1 MMMTD
6 KKNMIRKFTLFIS
19 IFALST
25 VAYAQF
31 DDPDI
36 RKVEYSER
44 AQFEQRFAD
53 ISWTG
58 QGLYNPTT
66 IDRIPTVELRSRLQA
81 VYGDPTQTIKDLINN
96 NFRPGKAVQF
106 EYWFIIDGEVPLMI
120 LDLDGPFENGLVY
133 VGASRYIDLM
143 PQVKRTLTRKLMNE
157 YGELADFSDFFF
169 SPERD
174 QWYRVEYQN
183 GEFSHEMIDRPANF
197 N

>member
-1 MMMTD
+1 M
-6 KKNMIRKFTLFIS
+6 RKLILILFL
-19 IFALST
+19 ALLS
-25 VAYAQF
+25 VEVHAQF

-36 RKVEYSER
+36 RKVEHSER
-44 AQFEQRFAD
+44 AQFEDRFTD

-81 VYGDPTQTIKDLINN
+81 VFGDPTQTIGDLINN
-96 NFRPGKAVQF
+96 QNFRPAKAVQF
-106 EYWFIIDGEVPLMI
+106 EYWFIIDDEMPLMI

-133 VGASRYIDLM
+133 VGASRYIDMM
-143 PQVKRTLTRKLMNE
+143 PQVKRVLNRMLMNE
-157 YGELADFSDFFF
+157 SEELASFSDYFY

-174 QWYRVEYQN
+174 QWYLVEYKD
-183 GEFSHEMIDRPANF
+183 GDFSHEAIDEPGNF

>member
-1 MMMTD
+1 M
-6 KKNMIRKFTLFIS
+6 KKIVLIFLIALFS
-19 IFALST
+19 
-25 VAYAQF
+25 VDVYAQF
-31 DDPDI
+31 EDPDI
-36 RKVEYSER
+36 RKVEHNER

-53 ISWTG
+53 INWSG
-58 QGLYNPTT
+58 QGLYNSMT

-81 VYGDPTQTIKDLINN
+81 VYGDPTQTIGDLINER

-106 EYWFIIDGEVPLMI
+106 EYWFIIDGEMPLMI

-133 VGASRYIDLM
+133 VGASRFIDMM
-143 PQVKRTLTRKLMNE
+143 PQVKRTLNRTLMNE
-157 YGELADFSDFFF
+157 GEELASFRDFFY

-183 GEFSHEMIDRPANF
+183 GEFSHEAIDRPRNF